1 MPGFRVERLRTRT
14 AGQGS
19 SLGQERPLCNAYT
32 AWPVL
37 SPKYPNAQ
45 QPDGP
50 GHRQRHC
57 RRRAVGRGLSGPAV
71 LQSFNAL
78 QLSAG
83 RYLVY
88 GLIAVA
94 LLLPRWRRLA
104 PRLGRAEWFGLLWL
118 SLAGNLVYFLLL
130 ATAVQWA
137 GGAAA
142 SLIVGLIPVVVTLV
156 GVREQG
162 RAAEAAA
169 AGAGPVRSGVA
180 LVGWES
186 LMSEHLATPWR
197 QRVVGL
203 LCAFGALFSWA
214 LYSIGNS
221 RWLARRPDL
230 SSHDWSLLT
239 GVTTGGL
246 ALLLVPM
253 AFIGP
258 GDHGGAVGWLLGD
271 QRRRGSGGL
280 DPRQRVLE
288 PCQPPAAIDPDRAD
302 DRVRNAVRAAVCLRL
317 ATALAVAAGSTGD
330 RVPGGRRDAVRACP
344 PHAAGDR
351 RTCRLNPVDK
361 RADARLVSVA
371 TKYAHVGR

>member
-1 MPGFRVERLRTRT
+1 MRNNPMALGIANGVA
-14 AGQGS
+14 AGALWGVVF
-19 SLGQERPLCNAYT
+19 LA
-32 AWPVL
+32 
-37 SPKYPNAQ
+37 
-45 QPDGP
+45 
-50 GHRQRHC
+50 
-57 RRRAVGRGLSGPAV
+57 PAV

-94 LLLPRWRRLA
+94 LLLPRWKRLA
-104 PRLGRAEWFGLLWL
+104 PRLGRAEWIGLLWL

-162 RAAEAAA
+162 AVPLKQLLPAL
-169 AGAGPVRSGVA
+169 GLCVLGVA
-180 LVGWES
+180 LVGWEA

-197 QRVVGL
+197 QRLIGL

-230 SSHDWSLLT
+230 SGYDWSLLT

-253 AFIGP
+253 AFFGHISS
-258 GDHGGAVGWLLGD
+258 HTTAQWGGLLGD
-271 QRRRGSGGL
+271 QCRRGGGGL
-280 DPRQRVLE
+280 DPWHCVLE
-288 PCQPPAAIDPDRAD
+288 PRQPPPAADPDGPD
-302 DRVRNAVRAAVCLRL
+302 DRVRDAVRAGVCLRL
-317 ATALAVAAGSTGD
+317 ATALAFAAGSIGD
-330 RVPGGRRDAVRACP
+330 RVPGGRRDDVRARA
-344 PHAAGDR
+344 PHAARDR
-351 RTCRLNPVDK
+351 RTCWLNALVK
-361 RADARLVSVA
+361 RADVGLVSDA
-371 TKYAHVGR
+371 TKCWHVGR

>member
-1 MPGFRVERLRTRT
+1 MRNNPMALGIANGVA
-14 AGQGS
+14 AGALWGVVF
-19 SLGQERPLCNAYT
+19 LA
-32 AWPVL
+32 
-37 SPKYPNAQ
+37 
-45 QPDGP
+45 
-50 GHRQRHC
+50 
-57 RRRAVGRGLSGPAV
+57 PAV
-71 LQSFNAL
+71 LHSFNAL

-94 LLLPRWRRLA
+94 LLLPRWKRLA

-162 RAAEAAA
+162 AVPLKQLLPAL
-169 AGAGPVRSGVA
+169 GLCVLGVA

-197 QRVVGL
+197 QRVIGL
-203 LCAFGALFSWA
+203 LCAFAALFSWA

-253 AFIGP
+253 AFIGHT
-258 GDHGGAVGWLLGD
+258 GSHTTAQWGGFWAISAGVAVIASILGNAFWNRASRLLPLTLTGQMIVFETLFALAYGFVYDDRWPRPLEMAAIALLILGVGW
-271 QRRRGSGGL
+271 S
-280 DPRQRVLE
+280 
-288 PCQPPAAIDPDRAD
+288 
-302 DRVRNAVRAAVCLRL
+302 VRL
-317 ATALAVAAGSTGD
+317 
-330 RVPGGRRDAVRACP
+330 
-344 PHAAGDR
+344 HANKKSA
-351 RTCRLNPVDK
+351 
-361 RADARLVSVA
+361 
-371 TKYAHVGR
+371 

>member
-1 MPGFRVERLRTRT
+1 MRNNPMALGIANGVA
-14 AGQGS
+14 AGALWGVVF
-19 SLGQERPLCNAYT
+19 LA
-32 AWPVL
+32 
-37 SPKYPNAQ
+37 
-45 QPDGP
+45 
-50 GHRQRHC
+50 
-57 RRRAVGRGLSGPAV
+57 PAV

-94 LLLPRWRRLA
+94 LLLPRWKRLA
-104 PRLGRAEWFGLLWL
+104 PKLGRAEWIGLLWL

-162 RAAEAAA
+162 AVPLKQLLPAL
-169 AGAGPVRSGVA
+169 GLCVLGVA
-180 LVGWES
+180 LVGWEA

-197 QRVVGL
+197 QRLIGL

-253 AFIGP
+253 AFIG
-258 GDHGGAVGWLLGD
+258 HT
-271 QRRRGSGGL
+271 GSHT
-280 DPRQRVLE
+280 
-288 PCQPPAAIDPDRAD
+288 AAQWSGFWAIS
-302 DRVRNAVRAAVCLRL
+302 
-317 ATALAVAAGSTGD
+317 AG
-330 RVPGGRRDAVRACP
+330 
-344 PHAAGDR
+344 
-351 RTCRLNPVDK
+351 
-361 RADARLVSVA
+361 
-371 TKYAHVGR
+371 

>member
-1 MPGFRVERLRTRT
+1 MRNNPMALGIANGVA
-14 AGQGS
+14 AGALWGVVF
-19 SLGQERPLCNAYT
+19 LA
-32 AWPVL
+32 
-37 SPKYPNAQ
+37 
-45 QPDGP
+45 
-50 GHRQRHC
+50 
-57 RRRAVGRGLSGPAV
+57 PAV

-94 LLLPRWRRLA
+94 LLLPRWKRLA

-162 RAAEAAA
+162 AVPLKQLLPAL
-169 AGAGPVRSGVA
+169 GLCVLGVA
-180 LVGWES
+180 LVGWEA

-197 QRVVGL
+197 QRLIGL

-246 ALLLVPM
+246 ALLPVPVASILGN
-253 AFIGP
+253 AFWNR
-258 GDHGGAVGWLLGD
+258 ASRLLPLTLTGQMIVFETLFALLYAFAW
-271 QRRRGSGGL
+271 QRRWPSL
-280 DPRQRVLE
+280 LE
-288 PCQPPAAIDPDRAD
+288 
-302 DRVRNAVRAAVCLRL
+302 
-317 ATALAVAAGSTGD
+317 ALAIVFLVAGVMLCAHAHRTPRAIAERAG
-330 RVPGGRRDAVRACP
+330 
-344 PHAAGDR
+344 
-351 RTCRLNPVDK
+351 
-361 RADARLVSVA
+361 
-371 TKYAHVGR
+371 

>member
-1 MPGFRVERLRTRT
+1 MARLYN
-14 AGQGS
+14 GG
-19 SLGQERPLCNAYT
+19 
-32 AWPVL
+32 
-37 SPKYPNAQ
+37 
-45 QPDGP
+45 
-50 GHRQRHC
+50 
-57 RRRAVGRGLSGPAV
+57 RAVASVKSSRWPPLTLRSLFSPQEPEMRNNPMALGIVNGVAAGALWGVVFLAPAV

-88 GLIAVA
+88 GLIAVV
-94 LLLPRWRRLA
+94 LLLPRWKRLA
-104 PRLGRAEWFGLLWL
+104 PRLGRAEWIGLLWL

-162 RAAEAAA
+162 AVPLKQLLPAL
-169 AGAGPVRSGVA
+169 GLCVLGVA
-180 LVGWES
+180 LVGWEA

-197 QRVVGL
+197 QRLIGL

-221 RWLARRPDL
+221 RWLARRSDL

-253 AFIGP
+253 AFIGHT
-258 GDHGGAVGWLLGD
+258 GSHTSAQWSGFWAISAGVAVVASILGNAFWNRASRLLPLTLTGQMIVFETLFALLYAFAWQ
-271 QRRRGSGGL
+271 QRWPSL
-280 DPRQRVLE
+280 LE
-288 PCQPPAAIDPDRAD
+288 
-302 DRVRNAVRAAVCLRL
+302 
-317 ATALAVAAGSTGD
+317 ALAIVFLVAGVMLCAHAHRTPRAIAEHAG
-330 RVPGGRRDAVRACP
+330 
-344 PHAAGDR
+344 
-351 RTCRLNPVDK
+351 
-361 RADARLVSVA
+361 
-371 TKYAHVGR
+371 

>member
-1 MPGFRVERLRTRT
+1 MRNNPMALGIANGVA
-14 AGQGS
+14 AGALWGVVF
-19 SLGQERPLCNAYT
+19 LA
-32 AWPVL
+32 
-37 SPKYPNAQ
+37 
-45 QPDGP
+45 
-50 GHRQRHC
+50 
-57 RRRAVGRGLSGPAV
+57 PAV

-94 LLLPRWRRLA
+94 LLLPRWKRLA
-104 PRLGRAEWFGLLWL
+104 PRLGRAEWIGLLWL

-162 RAAEAAA
+162 AVPLKQLLPAL
-169 AGAGPVRSGVA
+169 GLCVLGVA
-180 LVGWES
+180 LVGWEA
-186 LMSEHLATPWR
+186 LMSEHLVTPWR
-197 QRVVGL
+197 QRVIGL

-253 AFIGP
+253 AFIGHS
-258 GDHGGAVGWLLGD
+258 GSHTTAQWGGLLGD
-271 QRRRGSGGL
+271 QRGRGSGGL

-288 PCQPPAAIDPDRAD
+288 PRQPPAAADPDGPD
-302 DRVRNAVRAAVCLRL
+302 DRVRDLVRAAVCLRL
-317 ATALAVAAGSTGD
+317 AAALALAAGGAGD
-330 RVPGGRRDAVRACP
+330 RVPGGRRNAVRARP
-344 PHAAGDR
+344 SHAAGDR
-351 RTCRLNPVDK
+351 RTCRLNALVK
-361 RADARLVSVA
+361 RTDAGLVSVA
-371 TKYAHVGR
+371 TKCRHVDR

>member
-1 MPGFRVERLRTRT
+1 MRNNPMALGIANGVA
-14 AGQGS
+14 AGALWGVVF
-19 SLGQERPLCNAYT
+19 LA
-32 AWPVL
+32 
-37 SPKYPNAQ
+37 
-45 QPDGP
+45 
-50 GHRQRHC
+50 
-57 RRRAVGRGLSGPAV
+57 PAV

-94 LLLPRWRRLA
+94 LLLPRWKRLA

-162 RAAEAAA
+162 AVPLKQLLPAL
-169 AGAGPVRSGVA
+169 GLCVLGVA
-180 LVGWES
+180 LVGWEA

-197 QRVVGL
+197 QRLIGL

-253 AFIGP
+253 AFIGHS
-258 GDHGGAVGWLLGD
+258 GTHTAAQWGGFWAISAGVAVVASILGNAFWNRASRLLPLTMIG
-271 QRRRGSGGL
+271 QMILFETLFALLYGFLWEARW
-280 DPRQRVLE
+280 P
-288 PCQPPAAIDPDRAD
+288 
-302 DRVRNAVRAAVCLRL
+302 
-317 ATALAVAAGSTGD
+317 TALEALAMV
-330 RVPGGRRDAVRACP
+330 
-344 PHAAGDR
+344 
-351 RTCRLNPVDK
+351 
-361 RADARLVSVA
+361 LVSASVLA
-371 TKYAHVGR
+371 GISAHQPRPAPEHGN